1 MPNNLSVSEKNQID
15 VAATEALLT
24 GNVEKI
30 FEAVASIK
38 QKGMEE
44 ERERIA
50 EAVSRMTDKYQR
62 WERGDMFD
70 PKYIVGYAVAVREIQ
85 ALSNQQSQEENNG

>member
-1 MPNNLSVSEKNQID
+1 MKMPNNLSVSEKNQID

-38 QKGMEE
+38 QKVIEE
-44 ERERIA
+44 ERERISNKIR
-50 EAVSRMTDKYQR
+50 EFMEGNVMVSQPSVEKKALMVNWHMVK
-62 WERGDMFD
+62 
-70 PKYIVGYAVAVREIQ
+70 A
-85 ALSNQQSQEENNG
+85 ALSNQQSHE